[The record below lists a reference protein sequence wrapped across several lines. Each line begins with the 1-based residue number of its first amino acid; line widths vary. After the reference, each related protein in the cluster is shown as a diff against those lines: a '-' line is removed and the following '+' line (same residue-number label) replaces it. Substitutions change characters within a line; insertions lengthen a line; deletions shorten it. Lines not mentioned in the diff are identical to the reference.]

1 MNFARETFVFR
12 LFDLPGIASN
22 PQRELCG
29 FVYCALCE
37 HMPKP
42 VEGIATQLLLLLNC
56 ARERNRQHDKPPE
69 HLPPSYWLYS
79 TSFPLAQTLPKSNDS
94 QVKVETR
101 RICNT
106 LRRASQ
112 GVESTHTHT
121 HTPAWCVPRRYSTQR
136 QPVYHKRGEVF
147 VLLWNTWTRAT
158 KVHECPMSSDRDE
171 RKSALF

>member
-1 MNFARETFVFR
+1 MYSDCSTCRESPPT
-12 LFDLPGIASN
+12 PSEN
-22 PQRELCG
+22 

-37 HMPKP
+37 HMPKL

-69 HLPPSYWLYS
+69 HLPPSSRRYS

-121 HTPAWCVPRRYSTQR
+121 HQHGVYLEDTRLKGNRYITKGGKFSFYYGTPGREQLRCT
-136 QPVYHKRGEVF
+136 
-147 VLLWNTWTRAT
+147 
-158 KVHECPMSSDRDE
+158 
-171 RKSALF
+171 SA